1 MDFNTLKKKIIKKD
15 FSRMNEMQFQAVT
28 TTEGAVLVLA
38 GAGSGKTT
46 VLVNRIA
53 YLVKYGNAFLDDDMR
68 TPSDAEMQQGLNYLE
83 GKAEHPGFAFTS
95 NPVRPYNIL
104 AITFTNKAAGE
115 LKNRIANI
123 LGGET
128 DVWAG
133 TFHSICAKI
142 LRISGGRL
150 GYSSSFTI
158 YDEQDQK
165 RVVKD
170 ILKQKGIGEKELSP
184 KLILGEISRAK
195 ESFLTPEE
203 YLSSAAFNYSRKK
216 IAEVFAEYNEKL
228 KQADAMDFDDLI
240 SNTVRLL
247 EENPDI
253 LEKFASRFHY
263 VMVDE
268 YQDTNHAQFKL
279 VSLLSSV
286 HKNICVVGDDDQSIY
301 SFRGATIENILNFEH
316 QFKDAIVIRLEQNY
330 RSTKTI
336 LKAANA
342 LIANNRGRK
351 GKELWTDLEEDNIIS
366 VTTSDSAEGEGRYIA
381 GRISDAVAA
390 GKRFSDHAILYRMN
404 AQSAAIENVLTRS
417 GIPYRVIGGHRFFD
431 RKEIKDV
438 ISYLAVINN
447 TKDSVRLKRIINE
460 PKRGIGDT
468 SIAKAEQIADSLNL
482 SLFEVLKT
490 AEDYPS
496 LSRVAAKAKEFCT
509 IIEDLQSAAQTLTI
523 DKLFEL
529 TLDVSGYMD
538 MLKREGLTGK
548 DRVENVN
555 ELLTSIL
562 QYMKDNE
569 GASLEGFLE
578 EVALI
583 SDIDNFDNESD
594 TVTLMTLH
602 SAKGLEFNTVFLVG
616 LEEEI
621 FPGTQSIYGG
631 EAEMEEERRLMY
643 VGITRAKRKLYITN
657 AYTRMLFGQTR
668 RGRPSRFIKE
678 LPEDCLEVKGYS
690 PFNAQ
695 STSGYSSGY
704 GGSFSGYS
712 GGYGYAAKEYSG
724 FNDYSVPKTTTTVK
738 PVERKTM
745 NAGKTYKVGSAVRH
759 KAFGEGIILNTT
771 PMGND
776 TLLEIAFTTA
786 GTKRVMANFARLE
799 EIN

>member
-1 MDFNTLKKKIIKKD
+1 MDFQSLKKKIIEKD
-15 FSRMNEMQFQAVT
+15 FNRMNNMQFEAVT
-28 TTEGAVLVLA
+28 TTKGAVLVLA

-53 YLVKYGNAFLDDDMR
+53 YLIKYGDAYLDDNMF
-68 TPSDAEMQQGLNYLE
+68 TPSDAEMKQGEDYLK
-83 GKAEHPGFAFTS
+83 GLVSHPGQAFTS
-95 NPVRPYNIL
+95 NPVRPYEIL

-115 LKNRIANI
+115 LKDRIAKI
-123 LGGET
+123 LGGES

-142 LRISGGRL
+142 LRISGSRL

-165 RVVKD
+165 RVIKD
-170 ILKQKGIGEKELSP
+170 ILKQRGIAEKELSP
-184 KLILGEISRAK
+184 KLIINEISRAK

-203 YLSSAAFNYSRKK
+203 YLNTAAFNYSRKQ
-216 IAEVFAEYNEKL
+216 ISEIFTEYNEKL
-228 KQADAMDFDDLI
+228 KAADAMDFDDLI

-247 EENPDI
+247 EENEDV
-253 LEKFASRFHY
+253 LAKFAGRFKY

-268 YQDTNHAQFKL
+268 YQDTNHAQYRL
-279 VSLLSSV
+279 VSLLCSV

-301 SFRGATIENILNFEH
+301 SFRGATIENILSFERH
-316 QFKDAIVIRLEQNY
+316 FNDTKVIRLEQNY

-336 LKAANA
+336 LKAANT
-342 LIANNRGRK
+342 LIANNKGRK
-351 GKELWTDLEEDNIIS
+351 GKELWTNLEEDNIIS
-366 VTTSDSAEGEGRYIA
+366 VTTSESAEGEGRYVAGKIA
-381 GRISDAVAA
+381 DAVAL
-390 GKRFSDHAILYRMN
+390 GKKFSDHAILYRMN

-447 TKDSVRLKRIINE
+447 NKDTVRLKRIINE

-468 SIAKAEQIADSLNL
+468 SILKAEQIADGLNV

-490 AEDYPS
+490 AEDYPA
-496 LSRVAAKAKEFCT
+496 LSRAAKKMQEFSK
-509 IIEDLQSAAQTLTI
+509 IIEDLTEASKTLTI
-523 DKLFEL
+523 DKLLEL
-529 TLDVSGYMD
+529 TLDVTGYME
-538 MLKREGLTGK
+538 MLKLEGEASK

-555 ELLTSIL
+555 ELLTSVL
-562 QYMKDNE
+562 QYIKDNE
-569 GASLEGFLE
+569 NASLEGFLE

-583 SDIDNFDNESD
+583 SDIDNYDNEAD

-602 SAKGLEFNTVFLVG
+602 AAKGLEFDTVFLVG

-621 FPGTQSIYGG
+621 FPGAQSIYGG

-657 AYTRMLFGQTR
+657 AYVRMLFGQTK
-668 RGRPSRFIKE
+668 RGRPSRFIRE

-690 PFNAQ
+690 PFNV
-695 STSGYSSGY
+695 SGGNSYGSRSSYGGGSY
-704 GGSFSGYS
+704 GGSYS
-712 GGYGYAAKEYSG
+712 YSDNEFSG
-724 FNDYSVPKTTTTVK
+724 FNDYSSPKTTTTVK
-738 PVERKTM
+738 PIQKAGPT
-745 NAGKTYKVGSAVRH
+745 GKTYKIGSTVRH
-759 KAFGEGIILNTT
+759 KAFGEGIIINAT

-776 TLLEIAFTTA
+776 TLLEISFTKA

>member
-1 MDFNTLKKKIIKKD
+1 MDFQSLKKKIIEKD
-15 FSRMNEMQFQAVT
+15 FNRMNNMQFEAVT
-28 TTEGAVLVLA
+28 TTKGAVLVLA

-53 YLVKYGNAFLDDDMR
+53 YLIKYGDAYLDDNMF
-68 TPSDAEMQQGLNYLE
+68 TPSDAEMKQGEDYLK
-83 GKAEHPGFAFTS
+83 GLVSHPGQAFTS
-95 NPVRPYNIL
+95 NPVRPYEIL

-115 LKNRIANI
+115 LKDRIAKI
-123 LGGET
+123 LGGES

-142 LRISGGRL
+142 LRISGSRL

-165 RVVKD
+165 RVIKD
-170 ILKQKGIGEKELSP
+170 ILKQRGIAEKELSP
-184 KLILGEISRAK
+184 KLIINEISRAK

-203 YLSSAAFNYSRKK
+203 YLNTAAFNYSRKQ
-216 IAEVFAEYNEKL
+216 ISEIFTEYNEKL
-228 KQADAMDFDDLI
+228 KAADAMDFDDLI

-247 EENPDI
+247 EENEDV
-253 LEKFASRFHY
+253 LAKFAGRFKY

-268 YQDTNHAQFKL
+268 YQDTNHAQYRL
-279 VSLLSSV
+279 VSLLCSV

-301 SFRGATIENILNFEH
+301 SFRGATIENILSFERH
-316 QFKDAIVIRLEQNY
+316 FNDTKVIRLEQNY

-336 LKAANA
+336 LKAANT
-342 LIANNRGRK
+342 LIANNKGRK
-351 GKELWTDLEEDNIIS
+351 GKELWTNLEEDNIIS
-366 VTTSDSAEGEGRYIA
+366 VTTSESAEGEGRYVAGKIA
-381 GRISDAVAA
+381 DAVAL
-390 GKRFSDHAILYRMN
+390 GKKFSDHAILYRMN

-447 TKDSVRLKRIINE
+447 NKDTVRLKRIRNE

-468 SIAKAEQIADSLNL
+468 SILKAEQIADGLNV

-490 AEDYPS
+490 AEDYPA
-496 LSRVAAKAKEFCT
+496 LSRAAKKMQEFSK
-509 IIEDLQSAAQTLTI
+509 IIEDLTEASKTLTI
-523 DKLFEL
+523 DKLLEL
-529 TLDVSGYMD
+529 TLDVTGYME
-538 MLKREGLTGK
+538 MLKLEGEASK

-555 ELLTSIL
+555 ELLTSVL
-562 QYMKDNE
+562 QYIKDNE
-569 GASLEGFLE
+569 NASLEGFLE

-583 SDIDNFDNESD
+583 SDIDNYDNEAD

-602 SAKGLEFNTVFLVG
+602 SAKGLEFDTVFLVG

-621 FPGTQSIYGG
+621 FPGAQSIYGG

-657 AYTRMLFGQTR
+657 AYVRMLFGQTK
-668 RGRPSRFIKE
+668 RGRPSRFIRE

-690 PFNAQ
+690 PFSVPSAN
-695 STSGYSSGY
+695 SYGSRGSY
-704 GGSFSGYS
+704 GGSAYGGSYS
-712 GGYGYAAKEYSG
+712 YSDNEFSG
-724 FNDYSVPKTTTTVK
+724 FNDYSSPKTTTTVK
-738 PVERKTM
+738 PIQKAGPT
-745 NAGKTYKVGSAVRH
+745 GKTYKIGSAVRH
-759 KAFGEGIILNTT
+759 KAFGEGIIINAT

-776 TLLEIAFTTA
+776 TLLEISFTKA

>member
-1 MDFNTLKKKIIKKD
+1 MDFSTLKKKIIQKD
-15 FSRMNEMQFQAVT
+15 FSRMNNMQFKAVT

-53 YLVKYGNAFLDDDMR
+53 YLVKYGNAFLNDNM
-68 TPSDAEMQQGLNYLE
+68 PCPPEPEMQRGIDYLE
-83 GKAEHPGFAFTS
+83 GKTNDPGPYFKS
-95 NPVRPYNIL
+95 YPVKPYNIL

-158 YDEQDQK
+158 YDDDDQK

-170 ILKQKGIGEKELSP
+170 ILKQRGIDSKELSP
-184 KLILGEISRAK
+184 KHIVSEISRAK
-195 ESFLTPEE
+195 EAFLTPEE
-203 YLSSAAFNYSRKK
+203 YLNSAAFNYSRKT
-216 IAEVFAEYNEKL
+216 IADIFAEYNNRL
-228 KQADAMDFDDLI
+228 KEADAMDFDDLI
-240 SNTVRLL
+240 SNTVKLF
-247 EENPDI
+247 EENQDI
-253 LEKFASRFHY
+253 LEKFASRFKY

-268 YQDTNHAQFKL
+268 YQDTNHSQFRL

-301 SFRGATIENILNFEH
+301 SFRGATIENILNFEK
-316 QFKDAIVIRLEQNY
+316 QFKDTTVIRLEQNY

-336 LKAANA
+336 LKAANT
-342 LIANNRGRK
+342 LIANNKGRK
-351 GKELWTDLEEDNIIS
+351 GKELWTDLSYDDVIS
-366 VTTSDSAEGEGRYIA
+366 VATTESAEGEGRYVANKIA
-381 GRISDAVAA
+381 DAVAN
-390 GKRFSDHAILYRMN
+390 GKNFSDHAILYRMN

-447 TKDSVRLKRIINE
+447 YKDSVRLKRIINE

-468 SIAKAEQIADSLNL
+468 SINKAEQIADNL
-482 SLFEVLKT
+482 KMPLYEVLKT
-490 AEDYPS
+490 SDNFPA
-496 LSRVAAKAKEFCT
+496 LSRSSGKMKEFCRV
-509 IIEDLQSAAQTLTI
+509 IDDLIEASKTLSI
-523 DKLFEL
+523 DKLLEL
-529 TLDVSGYMD
+529 TLEATGYLD
-538 MLKREGLTGK
+538 MLRLEGEASK

-555 ELLTSIL
+555 ELLSSIM

-569 GASLEGFLE
+569 EASLQGFLE

-583 SDIDNFDNESD
+583 SDIDNYDNESD

-602 SAKGLEFNTVFLVG
+602 SAKGLEFDTVFLVG

-621 FPGTQSIYGG
+621 FPGSQSIYGG

-657 AYTRMLFGQTR
+657 AYTRMLFGQTK
-668 RGRPSRFIKE
+668 RGRVSRFVRE
-678 LPEDCLEVKGYS
+678 LPDDCLEVKGYS
-690 PFNAQ
+690 PFTAP
-695 STSGYSSGY
+695 SGY
-704 GGSFSGYS
+704 GNSGGSYGSSYGSSYGGYNKEFSGY
-712 GGYGYAAKEYSG
+712 
-724 FNDYSVPKTTTTVK
+724 NDYSAPKTTTSVK
-738 PVERKTM
+738 PVEKKM
-745 NAGKTYKVGSAVRH
+745 ASGKTYKVGTMVKH
-759 KAFGEGIILNTT
+759 NVFGEGVIINAT

-776 TLLEIAFTTA
+776 TLLEIAFVTA
-786 GTKRVMANFARLE
+786 GTKKVMANFARLK

>member
-1 MDFNTLKKKIIKKD
+1 MDFKSLKKKIIKKD
-15 FSRMNEMQFQAVT
+15 FSRMNDMQFEAVT
-28 TTEGAVLVLA
+28 NTQGAVLVLA

-53 YLVKYGNAFLDDDMR
+53 YLIKYGNAYLDDNMF
-68 TPSDAEMQQGLNYLE
+68 TPSEAEMKQGEDYLN
-83 GKAEHPGFAFTS
+83 GFVAHPGQAFTS
-95 NPVRPYNIL
+95 NPARPYEIL

-115 LKNRIANI
+115 LKDRIAKI
-123 LGGET
+123 LGGES

-142 LRISGGRL
+142 LRISGSRL

-170 ILKQKGIGEKELSP
+170 ILKLKGISEKELSP
-184 KLILGEISRAK
+184 KLIISEISRAK

-203 YLSSAAFNYSRKK
+203 YLNAAAFNYSRKK
-216 IAEVFAEYNEKL
+216 IAEVFTEYNEKL

-240 SNTVRLL
+240 SNTVKLL
-247 EENPDI
+247 EENEDI
-253 LEKFASRFHY
+253 LLKYAGKFKY

-268 YQDTNHAQFKL
+268 YQDTNHAQYRL

-301 SFRGATIENILNFEH
+301 SFRGATIENILSFEN
-316 QFKDAIVIRLEQNY
+316 QFTNAKVIRLEQNY

-336 LKAANA
+336 LKAANT
-342 LIANNRGRK
+342 LISNNKGRK
-351 GKELWTDLEEDNIIS
+351 GKELWTALEEDNIIS
-366 VTTSDSAEGEGRYIA
+366 VTTTDSAEGEGRYIA
-381 GRISDAVAA
+381 GKIADAVSA

-447 TKDSVRLKRIINE
+447 NKDAVRLKRIINE

-468 SIAKAEQIADSLNL
+468 SIGKAEQIADSLNL

-490 AEDYPS
+490 AEDYPA
-496 LSRVAAKAKEFCT
+496 LSRAAKKMQEFSK
-509 IIEDLQSAAQTLTI
+509 IIEDLTEAAKTLSL
-523 DKLFEL
+523 DKLLEL
-529 TLDVSGYMD
+529 TLEVTGYMD
-538 MLKREGLTGK
+538 MLKLEGEASK

-555 ELLTSIL
+555 ELLSSVL
-562 QYMKDNE
+562 QYIKDNE
-569 GASLEGFLE
+569 TASLEGFLE

-583 SDIDNFDNESD
+583 SDIDNYDNEAD

-602 SAKGLEFNTVFLVG
+602 SAKGLEFDTVFLVG

-621 FPGTQSIYGG
+621 FPGAQSIFGG
-631 EAEMEEERRLMY
+631 EAEMEEERRLCY

-657 AYTRMLFGQTR
+657 AYVRMLFGQTK
-668 RGRPSRFIKE
+668 RGRPSRFIRE

-690 PFNAQ
+690 PF
-695 STSGYSSGY
+695 SVPSGNSYGSSGSY
-704 GGSFSGYS
+704 GSHSSYAGSFSY
-712 GGYGYAAKEYSG
+712 GGNEFSG
-724 FNDYSVPKTTTTVK
+724 FNDYSAPKTTTTVK
-738 PVERKTM
+738 PTQKAAPT
-745 NAGKTYKVGSAVRH
+745 GKTYKVGSAVRH
-759 KAFGEGIILNTT
+759 KAFGEGIIINAT

-776 TLLEIAFTTA
+776 TLLEISFSKA

>member
-1 MDFNTLKKKIIKKD
+1 MDFQSLKKKIIEKD
-15 FSRMNEMQFQAVT
+15 FNRMNNMQFEAVT
-28 TTEGAVLVLA
+28 TTKGAVLVLA

-53 YLVKYGNAFLDDDMR
+53 YLIKYGNAYLDDNMF
-68 TPSDAEMQQGLNYLE
+68 TPSDAEMKQGEDYLK
-83 GKAEHPGFAFTS
+83 GLVSHPGQAFTS
-95 NPVRPYNIL
+95 NPVRPYEIL

-115 LKNRIANI
+115 LKDRIAKI
-123 LGGET
+123 LGGES

-142 LRISGGRL
+142 LRISGSRL

-165 RVVKD
+165 RVIKD
-170 ILKQKGIGEKELSP
+170 ILKQRGIAEKELSP
-184 KLILGEISRAK
+184 KLIIGEISRAK

-203 YLSSAAFNYSRKK
+203 YLNAAAFNYSRKQ
-216 IAEVFAEYNEKL
+216 ISEIFTEYNEKL
-228 KQADAMDFDDLI
+228 KAADAMDFDDLI

-247 EENPDI
+247 EENEDV
-253 LEKFASRFHY
+253 LAKFAGRFKY

-268 YQDTNHAQFKL
+268 YQDTNHAQYRL
-279 VSLLSSV
+279 VSLLCSV

-301 SFRGATIENILNFEH
+301 SFRGATIENILSFERH
-316 QFKDAIVIRLEQNY
+316 FNDTKVIRLEQNY

-336 LKAANA
+336 LKAANT
-342 LIANNRGRK
+342 LIANNKGRK
-351 GKELWTDLEEDNIIS
+351 GKELWTNLEEDNIIS
-366 VTTSDSAEGEGRYIA
+366 VTTSESAEGEGRYVAGKIA
-381 GRISDAVAA
+381 DAVAL
-390 GKRFSDHAILYRMN
+390 GKKFSDHAILYRMN

-447 TKDSVRLKRIINE
+447 NKDTVRLKRIINE

-468 SIAKAEQIADSLNL
+468 SILKAEQIADGLNV

-490 AEDYPS
+490 AEDYPA
-496 LSRVAAKAKEFCT
+496 LSRAAKKMQEFSK
-509 IIEDLQSAAQTLTI
+509 IIEDLTEASKTLTI
-523 DKLFEL
+523 DKLLEL
-529 TLDVSGYMD
+529 TLDVTGYME
-538 MLKREGLTGK
+538 MLKLEGEASK

-555 ELLTSIL
+555 ELLTSVL
-562 QYMKDNE
+562 QYIKDNE
-569 GASLEGFLE
+569 NASLEGFLE

-583 SDIDNFDNESD
+583 SDIDNYDNEAD

-602 SAKGLEFNTVFLVG
+602 AAKGLEFDTVFLVG

-621 FPGTQSIYGG
+621 FPGAQSIYGG

-657 AYTRMLFGQTR
+657 AYVRMLFGQTK
-668 RGRPSRFIKE
+668 RGRPSRFIRE

-690 PFNAQ
+690 PFNV
-695 STSGYSSGY
+695 SSGNSYGSRSSYGGGSY
-704 GGSFSGYS
+704 GGSYS
-712 GGYGYAAKEYSG
+712 YSDNEFSG
-724 FNDYSVPKTTTTVK
+724 FNDYSSPKTTTTVK
-738 PVERKTM
+738 PIQKAGPT
-745 NAGKTYKVGSAVRH
+745 GKTHKIGSAVRH
-759 KAFGEGIILNTT
+759 KAFGEGIIINAT

-776 TLLEIAFTTA
+776 TLLEISFAKA

>member
-1 MDFNTLKKKIIKKD
+1 MDFNSLKKKIIEKD
-15 FSRMNEMQFQAVT
+15 FSRMNDMQFKAVT
-28 TTEGAVLVLA
+28 TTKGAVLVLA

-53 YLVKYGNAFLDDDMR
+53 YLIKYGNAYLDDNMF
-68 TPSDAEMQQGLNYLE
+68 TPTEAEMKQGEDYLK
-83 GKAEHPGFAFTS
+83 GLVSHPGQAFTS
-95 NPVRPYNIL
+95 DPVRPYEIL

-115 LKNRIANI
+115 LKDRIAKI
-123 LGGET
+123 LGGES

-142 LRISGGRL
+142 LRIAGGRL

-165 RVVKD
+165 RVIKD
-170 ILKQKGIGEKELSP
+170 ILKQKGIAEKELSP
-184 KLILGEISRAK
+184 KLIIGEISRAK

-203 YLSSAAFNYSRKK
+203 YLNGAAFNYSRKT
-216 IAEVFAEYNEKL
+216 IAEIFTEYNQKL
-228 KQADAMDFDDLI
+228 KDADAMDFDDLI
-240 SNTVRLL
+240 SNTVKLL
-247 EENPDI
+247 EENEDI
-253 LEKFASRFHY
+253 LLKFAGRFKY

-268 YQDTNHAQFKL
+268 YQDTNHAQYRL

-301 SFRGATIENILNFEH
+301 SFRGATIENILSFEK
-316 QFKDAIVIRLEQNY
+316 QFSNAVVIRLEQNY

-336 LKAANA
+336 LKAANT
-342 LIANNRGRK
+342 LIANNKGRK
-351 GKELWTDLEEDNIIS
+351 GKELWTALEEDDVIS
-366 VTTSDSAEGEGRYIA
+366 VTTNDSAEGEGRYVATKIA
-381 GRISDAVAA
+381 DAVSS
-390 GKRFSDHAILYRMN
+390 GKKFSDHAILYRMN

-447 TKDSVRLKRIINE
+447 DKDAVRLKRIINE

-468 SIAKAEQIADSLNL
+468 SIFKAEQIADSLNL

-490 AEDYPS
+490 AENYPS
-496 LSRVAAKAKEFCT
+496 LSRAAKKMQEFSK
-509 IIEDLQSAAQTLTI
+509 IIEDLKEAAKTLSL
-523 DKLFEL
+523 DKLLEL

-538 MLKREGLTGK
+538 MLKLEGEASK

-555 ELLTSIL
+555 ELLTSVL
-562 QYMKDNE
+562 QYIKDNE
-569 GASLEGFLE
+569 SATLEGFLE

-583 SDIDNFDNESD
+583 SDIDNYDNEAD

-602 SAKGLEFNTVFLVG
+602 SAKGLEFDTVFLVG

-621 FPGTQSIYGG
+621 FPGTQSIFGG
-631 EAEMEEERRLMY
+631 DAEMEEERRLMY

-657 AYTRMLFGQTR
+657 AYVRMLFGQTK
-668 RGRPSRFIKE
+668 RGRASRFIRE

-690 PFNAQ
+690 PFSAP
-695 STSGYSSGY
+695 SSSGY
-704 GGSFSGYS
+704 GSNNSYGSSYSSGSYGSYGNEFSGY
-712 GGYGYAAKEYSG
+712 
-724 FNDYSVPKTTTTVK
+724 NDYSAPKTTTTVK
-738 PVERKTM
+738 PVNKATPT
-745 NAGKTYKVGSAVRH
+745 GKTYKIGSAVRH
-759 KAFGEGIILNTT
+759 KAFGDGIIINAT

-776 TLLEIAFTTA
+776 TLLEISFNKA